1 MTKVKF
7 IRRIA
12 KVLLLFIISVIY
24 IFALI
29 SGSENLG
36 GGFIGILKNFP
47 NTLPWILLFGINY
60 LVWKKEMIG
69 GIILIAF
76 GLLITWFFN
85 FTGHNFWWSTFA
97 LTSLLTIFGIIF
109 VILSSKK

>member
-36 GGFIGILKNFP
+36 EGFIGILKNFP
-47 NTLPWILLFGINY
+47 NTLPWIL
-60 LVWKKEMIG
+60 
-69 GIILIAF
+69 
-76 GLLITWFFN
+76 
-85 FTGHNFWWSTFA
+85 
-97 LTSLLTIFGIIF
+97 
-109 VILSSKK
+109 